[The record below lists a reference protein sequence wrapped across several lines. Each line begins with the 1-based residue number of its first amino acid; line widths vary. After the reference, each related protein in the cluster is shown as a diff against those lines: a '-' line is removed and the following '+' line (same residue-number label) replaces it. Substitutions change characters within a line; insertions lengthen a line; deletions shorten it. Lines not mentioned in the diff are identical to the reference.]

1 MHAKRTPTLLLAGL
15 LWAGTP
21 CLAAE
26 PLRMAVASSWAM
38 PYAKFDGEHLN
49 GGIVYELAQAL
60 KKALN
65 LPLQFVVLPRKRID
79 GAVLAGDLDLRCYTN
94 PKWTPIADQHTWGKS
109 LFELSDVVFGGA
121 AVPEPVDLQ
130 SLPAGSAV
138 STVLGY
144 EYPALAAQF
153 ASGQLRRDDA
163 ADLEKLLMKMSVGR
177 TPYGVSDGLS
187 LQWYM
192 RTTPQHRLASWR
204 VLVSRNDFM
213 CAVPLKGRVPAAK
226 VLAALDG
233 LKKNGKIDEILKNYR

>member
-1 MHAKRTPTLLLAGL
+1 MYAKRTLTLLLAGL
-15 LWAGTP
+15 LASSP

-26 PLRMAVASSWAM
+26 SLRLAVASSWAM
-38 PYAKFDGEHLN
+38 PYAKFDGEHFS
-49 GGIVYELAQAL
+49 GGIVYDLARAL
-60 KKALN
+60 GKSLN

-79 GAVLAGDLDLRCYTN
+79 GAVLAGDLDLRCYTT
-94 PKWTPIADQHTWGKS
+94 PKWTPIADQHTWSKG

-121 AVPEPVDLQ
+121 AVPEPQDLQ
-130 SLPAGSAV
+130 SLPAGSGV

-144 EYPALAAQF
+144 EYPALTPLF
-153 ASGQLRRDDA
+153 ASAQLRRDDA

-192 RTTPQHRLASWR
+192 RTTPQHRLSNWR

-213 CAVPLKGRVPAAK
+213 CAVPKKGRVPAARI
-226 VLAALDG
+226 LAALDT
-233 LKKNGKIDEILKNYR
+233 LKKNGKIEEILKNYR